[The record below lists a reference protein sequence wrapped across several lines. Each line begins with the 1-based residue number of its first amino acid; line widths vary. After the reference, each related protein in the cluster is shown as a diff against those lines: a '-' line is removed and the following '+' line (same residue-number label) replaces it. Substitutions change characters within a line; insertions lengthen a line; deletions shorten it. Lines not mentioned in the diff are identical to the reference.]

1 LLIDTGTY
9 KDKVRS
15 YVQVSVKFSPG
26 MLASYDMKFIRTA
39 HRNSMVL
46 WLLALSL
53 GLRSLIAPGFM
64 LTIDADSPLGVSI
77 TLCGSAGELAVFD
90 DPHLAHG
97 GSDTDQHTHDHEAAL
112 WSTSAT
118 YVQFVSI
125 DTDHLLQVDR
135 DEFQINYHAP
145 NIRVSHRLQQQPRA
159 PPVSR
164 II

>member
-1 LLIDTGTY
+1 
-9 KDKVRS
+9 
-15 YVQVSVKFSPG
+15 
-26 MLASYDMKFIRTA
+26 MKFIRTA
-39 HRNSMVL
+39 HRNRLVL

-53 GLRSLIAPGFM
+53 VLRSLIAPGFM
-64 LTIDADSPLGVSI
+64 LTTDGDGPFGLSI

-90 DPHLAHG
+90 DPHLAHA
-97 GSDTDQHTHDHEAAL
+97 GSSTDQHTHDHEAAGGLLSNTCGL

-118 YVQFVSI
+118 YVQFITI
-125 DTDHLLQVDR
+125 DTDRLLQVVH
-135 DEFQINYHAP
+135 DEFQINYDAP

>member
-1 LLIDTGTY
+1 
-9 KDKVRS
+9 
-15 YVQVSVKFSPG
+15 

-39 HRNSMVL
+39 HRNSLVL

-64 LTIDADSPLGVSI
+64 LTTDGDSPFGLTI
-77 TLCGSAGELAVFD
+77 TLCGTVGELAAFD

-97 GSDTDQHTHDHEAAL
+97 NIGIDQHDHEAAGGLLSNACGL

-118 YVQFVSI
+118 YVQSITI
-125 DTDHLLQVDR
+125 DTDHLLQVIH
-135 DEFQINYHAP
+135 DEFQIDYDAP